1 MVPSLIGFGTA
12 RVTKARLCSVCGKGA
27 CQQRSAGAVG
37 QEAQPATDGESPSPV
52 GRIGQSKL
60 TRKNYTVGLEISC
73 PGGGY
78 YWALDSQRY
87 YTSKGRAKVAV
98 T

>member
-1 MVPSLIGFGTA
+1 VA
-12 RVTKARLCSVCGKGA
+12 KGHA
-27 CQQRSAGAVG
+27 NKEAQAPVG
-37 QEAQPATDGESPSPV
+37 QEAQPATDGESPSAV